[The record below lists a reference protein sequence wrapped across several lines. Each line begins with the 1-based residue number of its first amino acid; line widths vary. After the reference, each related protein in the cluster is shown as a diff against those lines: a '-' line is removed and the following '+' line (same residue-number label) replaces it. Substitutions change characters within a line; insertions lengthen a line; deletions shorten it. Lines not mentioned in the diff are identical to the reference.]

1 MNSVAIIQRIVCQ
14 EFKIPHECLV
24 GRMNVRRIVRPRQIA
39 QWLCRQCTK
48 RSTVEIGRLFDG
60 RDHSTILY
68 AIRRVEFLRKNPN
81 FDSLVTRLR
90 AQAQAEIAAERARFR
105 AANESCQR
113 YGQITFGPRKES

>member
-1 MNSVAIIQRIVCQ
+1 MIIKRLICL
-14 EFKIPHECLV
+14 EFKITHECLV
-24 GRMNVRRIVRPRQIA
+24 GRVNLRKFVRPRHIA
-39 QWLCRQCTK
+39 QWLCKQCTK
-48 RSTVEIGRLFDG
+48 RSTPEIGRLFDG
-60 RDHSTILY
+60 RDHSTILH

-90 AQAQAEIAAERARFR
+90 AQAQAEIAAERARVR